1 VLECSIEMLPVGEPS
16 IEEVGPPPRNST
28 EGYPRLTDRPKLIA
42 GYRGWIYPLLSR
54 IEPERSHHLALR
66 ALRVSGAIPRRID
79 PLKLFAGPLD
89 ERLRVEQFGLAFANP
104 LGVAAGFDKD
114 ANAVGP
120 LLDLGFG
127 AVEIGTVTP
136 RPQPGN
142 PPPRIWRF
150 PEQGALINA
159 LGFPSQGAAAVRE
172 RLVGRHFPGIVGIN
186 LGKNRETPVVHASED
201 YVAVLATLWDVA
213 DYFTVNVSSPNTP
226 GLRDLQRRDALAGIL
241 LALME
246 QNARSARLHDLPK
259 RPILVKIAPDLDD
272 EGLDSVLAG
281 TLEGGASGII
291 VANTS
296 IDRGLLNPPVPNL
309 PGGLSGQPLR
319 ERATGMVRIVYAR
332 TNGQLPIIGAGGL
345 TNAADVIER
354 MRAGAALVQLYTAFI
369 YGGPALPGQIVRD
382 LQRYVERTGLR
393 SISDIVGVE

>member
-1 VLECSIEMLPVGEPS
+1 M
-16 IEEVGPPPRNST
+16 
-28 EGYPRLTDRPKLIA
+28 TDRQKLIA
-42 GYRGWIYPLLSR
+42 GYRGWLYPLLSR

-66 ALRVSGAIPRRID
+66 ALRFSDSIPRRID
-79 PLKLFAGPLD
+79 PFKWFAGPLD
-89 ERLRVEQFGLAFANP
+89 ERLNVHQFGLTFANP

-114 ANAVGP
+114 ANAVEP
-120 LLDLGFG
+120 LFGLGFG
-127 AVEIGTVTP
+127 AVEVGTVTP

-142 PPPRIWRF
+142 PPPRLWRF

-172 RLVGRHFPGIVGIN
+172 QLVGRQFSGIVGIN
-186 LGKNRETPVVHASED
+186 LGKNWETPLVHAAED

-226 GLRDLQRRDALAGIL
+226 GLRDLQRREAIAGIL
-241 LALME
+241 LTLME
-246 QNARSARLHDLPK
+246 QNARSARLHSLPK

-272 EGLDSVLAG
+272 EALDDVLAG
-281 TLEGGASGII
+281 ILEGGASGII

-296 IDRGLLNPPVPNL
+296 IDRGLLQQPVPNL

-319 ERATGMVRIVYAR
+319 ERATDLVRAVYAR
-332 TNGQLPIIGAGGL
+332 TNGQLPIIGTGGIA
-345 TNAADVIER
+345 NAADVVAR
-354 MRAGAALVQLYTAFI
+354 MRAGASLVQLYTAFI

-382 LQRYVERTGLR
+382 LLRYVEREGLG
-393 SISDIVGVE
+393 SIEEIVGVAESG